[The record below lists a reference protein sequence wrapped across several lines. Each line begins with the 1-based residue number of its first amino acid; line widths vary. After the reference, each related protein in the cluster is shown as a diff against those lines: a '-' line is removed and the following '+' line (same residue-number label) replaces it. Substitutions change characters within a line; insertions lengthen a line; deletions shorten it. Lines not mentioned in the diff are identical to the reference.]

1 MKLNCQK
8 SSVIVRDK
16 NPYFTYCNIVFS
28 STKKKKE
35 NALFTAT
42 GLCHKKKNLVM
53 LKPARGRS
61 KLQHDSKVSFS
72 KSIVDSYPTHALGMT
87 SA

>member
-1 MKLNCQK
+1 MTLNCQK
-8 SSVIVRDK
+8 TSVIVRDK

-28 STKKKKE
+28 PTKKRRKKMHFS
-35 NALFTAT
+35 L
-42 GLCHKKKNLVM
+42 LQDYVMKKNLVM

-72 KSIVDSYPTHALGMT
+72 KSILNLYPTHALGMT

>member
-42 GLCHKKKNLVM
+42 GLCHKKK
-53 LKPARGRS
+53 KPS
-61 KLQHDSKVSFS
+61 DVE
-72 KSIVDSYPTHALGMT
+72 T
-87 SA
+87 SQGQIKIAT

>member
-1 MKLNCQK
+1 MKLNCQE

-42 GLCHKKKNLVM
+42 GLCHEKK
-53 LKPARGRS
+53 
-61 KLQHDSKVSFS
+61 
-72 KSIVDSYPTHALGMT
+72 T
-87 SA
+87 